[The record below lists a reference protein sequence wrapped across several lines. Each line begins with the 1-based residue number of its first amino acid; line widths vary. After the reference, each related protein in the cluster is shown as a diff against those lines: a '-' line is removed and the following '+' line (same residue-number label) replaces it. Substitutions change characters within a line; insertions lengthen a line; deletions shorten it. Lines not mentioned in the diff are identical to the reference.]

1 MAALGI
7 PSEVL
12 VGLCVG
18 GSASFMILVE
28 LPSDSPLARELMKTR
43 GRRIA
48 LSSALTLALG
58 YFTNPLTG
66 IVAELLVYPAFAI
79 KGRMVRRQLKR
90 IASDLEPGESV
101 EIEYKGVTHAVT
113 KPMPAT
119 KEDRMNFLASTCMA

>member
-48 LSSALTLALG
+48 LWSICKTVSVL
-58 YFTNPLTG
+58 
-66 IVAELLVYPAFAI
+66 
-79 KGRMVRRQLKR
+79 RQLR
-90 IASDLEPGESV
+90 M
-101 EIEYKGVTHAVT
+101 KG
-113 KPMPAT
+113 
-119 KEDRMNFLASTCMA
+119 L